1 MTEAFS
7 KDSTTSEV
15 LAGID
20 LAGKTMLVTG
30 ANSGLGMETARAL
43 GAAGAKVVITTREA
57 AKSAAALAALQQ
69 AVPGAEF
76 EAVEMD
82 LGSLASVRAA
92 ADTVLERYPKLDAV
106 IGNAGVMNT
115 PFGRTEDGFE
125 TQFGVDHLGH
135 FVFYNRIVPSLLAAA
150 PARIVMLSSGAHFS
164 SDILWDDINWEHT
177 EYDKFTAYGQA
188 KTANML
194 CAVAMNARL
203 ADRGVRAFSVHP
215 GVILTNLGRY
225 MSEEDRAE
233 MVGRMIKRMGGD
245 PEAAKDVDFN
255 KLPMFIKSVE
265 QGAATSCWAATAA
278 SLDEYGGRYLADC
291 QVAPVV
297 DTYRPDG
304 CMAYG
309 LDPAAA
315 ERLWGISEEMVGEQ
329 FQS

>member
-1 MTEAFS
+1 MTQAFS
-7 KDSTTSEV
+7 KESTTSEV
-15 LAGID
+15 LEGID
-20 LAGKTMLVTG
+20 LSGKTILVTG

-43 GAAGAKVVITTREA
+43 GAAGAKVVITTRNA
-57 AKSAAALAALQQ
+57 DKSAEALAALRE

-92 ADTVLERYPKLDAV
+92 ADAVLQRYPKVDVV

-150 PARIVMLSSGAHFS
+150 PARIVMLSSGAHFN

-177 EYDKFTAYGQA
+177 EYDKFIAYGQA

-203 ADRGVRAFSVHP
+203 AGRGVKAFSVHP

-225 MSEEDRAE
+225 MSDEDRAE
-233 MVGRMIKRMGGD
+233 MMARMKARLGL
-245 PEAAKDVDFN
+245 EAAAGEEASFDN
-255 KLPMFIKSVE
+255 LPMFIKSVE
-265 QGAATSCWAATAA
+265 QGAATSCWAATAE
-278 SLDEYGGRYLADC
+278 SLDEHGGRYLADC
-291 QVAPVV
+291 NVAPIVE
-297 DTYRPDG
+297 TYQPDG

-309 LDPAAA
+309 LDADAA
-315 ERLWGISEEMVGEQ
+315 ERLWRISEEMVGER
-329 FQS
+329 FDH